1 MESVI
6 HKGASANMEFLDKAE
21 LFVFPAGD
29 RTRQRDNVGQE
40 WKPTQQYC
48 NIAPQQGIFV
58 PNLRLE

>member
-1 MESVI
+1 
-6 HKGASANMEFLDKAE
+6 MEFLDKAE